1 MFTFKIIEET
11 SVQTTKKRGL
21 FPKMN
26 MIDFWISSHNGWE
39 MKFLKYNYAI
49 YRLIAN
55 FLQIK
60 NVNRSYSQKWT
71 FDELQEEMLQ
81 LLGGLTAMQYY

>member
-55 FLQIK
+55 FL
-60 NVNRSYSQKWT
+60 
-71 FDELQEEMLQ
+71 
-81 LLGGLTAMQYY
+81 

>member
-1 MFTFKIIEET
+1 MFIFKIIEET

-26 MIDFWISSHNGWE
+26 MIDFFFSSHNGWE

-60 NVNRSYSQKWT
+60 IVNRSYSQKWT

-81 LLGGLTAMQYY
+81 LPGGLTTMQYY